1 MEVVLTSIQKST
13 MGFRCRLLC
22 ALAAAS
28 AASTI
33 WAGGSGLNVAVVI
46 NQNSANSIQLAN
58 AYCEQRCVPP
68 QNVLRLTNQWSGGSV
83 FCTVDEFQNELCG
96 PLLNMLQGRNLTN
109 QIQFVLLSM
118 DLPYEVAGGNGLNS
132 TTSAL
137 FYGFK
142 PDGPPVA
149 GDASCS
155 LPDDSSNSYAFSEL
169 PFCESEPNTA
179 PTNSF
184 LAVMLTDTNL
194 ANAELILNRGV
205 TSDSS
210 FPTQTV
216 YLAKTDDTARNVR
229 YVEFDNAIFD
239 TRIRGD
245 YSMVRTNTDSTSF
258 TNLLGLETGLNAFVV
273 PANAFVPGAMADN
286 LTSFGGFLLD
296 PTGQT
301 TLLAFLD
308 AGAAGS
314 YGTVVE
320 PCNYTQKFPNPLNY
334 FYQARG
340 FSLAEAYYQSI
351 QNPYQGVMV
360 GEPLSAP
367 FALRGEGIWEQL
379 PAGTVVLSGRTNL
392 QLAFTS
398 AAPSLPLNQVDLF
411 VDGAWFETITNLP
424 PAPGDV
430 LSVTLNGLSN
440 SYAVP
445 SRATIAS
452 VASGLADVLNSAS
465 NSMLVSA
472 TAFGDRI
479 ELYSVDPA
487 LPGASVTLEASVTNG
502 TASPATFLTPAL
514 PCFLDSIAIGY
525 HYLLLSNAP
534 AVGDWLELV
543 VTKTNGN
550 NVTLSVT
557 NTTSGATIGQLLLA
571 LFNDVNGTA
580 ALQSYDG
587 IYAADFDDYSGYGL
601 AAADWTLY
609 AQSPGWAASG
619 IQVAL
624 TASPDLLAL
633 PSGTSPLQDNL
644 SDLVPRNHLYVASGR
659 LSLPVNW
666 TLDTTQLQDGYH
678 ELMAVAYEGTSVR
691 TQTRVSKNVRIQNSG
706 LSASLNTLFGGAN
719 TDIGATLQFS
729 VIANT
734 NNVTAI
740 ELFSTGGSLGSAS
753 NQAAAFFSV
762 AGTNLGLG
770 LHPFYAI
777 VTDGAGNQCRTG
789 TTWIRLIGPEPPFAI
804 SFDCPPITLSW
815 SCTAGR
821 GYDVLMATN
830 ILGPFQIAATLTPS
844 NSAGAWVD
852 TNAYVAERFYRIE
865 TSY

>member
-1 MEVVLTSIQKST
+1 
-13 MGFRCRLLC
+13 MGFGRGLLC
-22 ALAAAS
+22 AWAAAS
-28 AASTI
+28 TAGTI

-46 NQNSANSIQLAN
+46 NQNSTNSIQLAN

-83 FCTVDEFQNELCG
+83 SCTLDEFQNELCG
-96 PLLNMLQGRNLTN
+96 PLLDMLQRRNLTN

-118 DLPYEVAGGNGLNS
+118 DLPYQVYGTNGLNS

-142 PDGPPVA
+142 PDTVPPP
-149 GDASCS
+149 GLPTSCS

-169 PFCESEPNTA
+169 PFCEAAPDTA

-184 LAVMLTDTNL
+184 LAVMLTDSNGL
-194 ANAELILNRGV
+194 ADAELILDRGV
-205 TSDSS
+205 ASDSS
-210 FPTQTV
+210 FPTLTV
-216 YLAKTDDTARNVR
+216 YLAKTDDPARNVR
-229 YVEFDNAIFD
+229 YYEFDNAIFD

-245 YSMVRTNTDSTSF
+245 YSMLRTNTDSTSF
-258 TNLLGLETGLNAFVV
+258 TNLLGLETGLTDFGVPTNAY
-273 PANAFVPGAMADN
+273 VPGAMADN
-286 LTSFGGFLLD
+286 LTSFGGYLLVNS
-296 PTGQT
+296 GQT
-301 TLLAFLD
+301 PLLAFLD

-320 PCNYTQKFPNPLNY
+320 PCNYLQKFPNPLDY

-367 FALRGEGIWEQL
+367 FALRGEGMWDQL

-392 QLAFTS
+392 QLEFSS
-398 AAPSLPLNQVDLF
+398 AATNLPLNQVDLF
-411 VDGAWFETITNLP
+411 VDGTWFETITNLP
-424 PAPGDV
+424 PAPSDV
-430 LSVTLNGLSN
+430 VSVLLNGFSN
-440 SYAVP
+440 SYVVP
-445 SRATIAS
+445 GQATIAS

-465 NSMLVSA
+465 NSTLVSA
-472 TAFGDRI
+472 TAWGDRI
-479 ELYSVDPA
+479 ELQSLA
-487 LPGASVTLEASVTNG
+487 TNLPGASVTLNVSTTNATG
-502 TASPATFLTPAL
+502 SPATFLTPAL
-514 PCFLDSIAIGY
+514 PSFLDSVATGY
-525 HYLLLSNAP
+525 HNLLVSNAP
-534 AVGDWLELV
+534 AVGDWLQLV

-550 NVTLSVT
+550 NVTVTVT
-557 NTTSGATIGQLLLA
+557 NLTTNATIGWFLLVL
-571 LFNDVNGTA
+571 LGEIDDTA
-580 ALQSYDG
+580 ALQSSDG
-587 IYAADFDDYSGYGL
+587 VYADDLDDESSYGFADFN
-601 AAADWTLY
+601 LY
-609 AQSPGWAASG
+609 AQSPGWAAAG
-619 IQVAL
+619 IQVTL
-624 TASPDLLAL
+624 NASSDLVVQTPA
-633 PSGTSPLQDNL
+633 TSLLQDNL
-644 SDLVPRNHLYVASGR
+644 SDLKPRNHLYVASGG

-678 ELMAVAYEGTSVR
+678 ELTAVAYEGTSVG
-691 TQTRVSKNVRIQNSG
+691 TQTFVSKNVLIQNSG

-729 VIANT
+729 VTANT

-740 ELFSTGGSLGSAS
+740 ELFSTGGLLGSAS
-753 NQAAAFFSV
+753 NQATAFFSV

-777 VTDGAGNQCRTG
+777 VTDAAGNQYRTA

-804 SFDCPPITLSW
+804 SVGYPPVTLGW
-815 SCTAGR
+815 SATAGR
-821 GYDVLMATN
+821 SYEVLMATN
-830 ILGPFQIAATLTPS
+830 LLGPFQIDATLTPS

-852 TNAYVAERFYRIE
+852 TNASVAERFYRIE

>member
-1 MEVVLTSIQKST
+1 
-13 MGFRCRLLC
+13 MGLRCGLLC
-22 ALAAAS
+22 AVAAAS
-28 AASTI
+28 AAGMV
-33 WAGGSGLNVAVVI
+33 WAGGSGLNVAVVL

-83 FCTVDEFQNELCG
+83 SCTVEEFQNELCG
-96 PLLNMLQGRNLTN
+96 PLLNMLQSRNLTN

-118 DLPYEVAGGNGLNS
+118 DLPYKVTGGNGLNS

-142 PDGPPVA
+142 PDTVPPS
-149 GDASCS
+149 GLPTSCS
-155 LPDDSSNSYAFSEL
+155 LPDDSTNSYAFSEL
-169 PFCESEPNTA
+169 SFAEAAPDTA

-184 LAVMLTDTNL
+184 LAVMLTDSNL
-194 ANAELILNRGV
+194 AGAELVLDRGV
-205 TSDSS
+205 ASDSS

-216 YLAKTDDTARNVR
+216 CLAKTSDTARNVR

-239 TRIRGD
+239 TLVRGD

-258 TNLLGLETGLNAFVV
+258 TNLLGLETGLAVFAV
-273 PANAFVPGAMADN
+273 PTNAFVPGAMADN
-286 LTSFGGFLLD
+286 LTSFGGYLFD

-314 YGTVVE
+314 YGTVIE
-320 PCNYTQKFPNPLNY
+320 PCNYPQKFPNPLNY

-367 FALRGEGIWEQL
+367 FALRGGGIWEQL
-379 PAGTVVLSGRTNL
+379 PAGTAVLSGRTNL
-392 QLAFTS
+392 QLEFSS

-411 VDGAWFETITNLP
+411 VDGVWFETITNFP

-430 LSVTLNGLSN
+430 VSVTLNGLSN

-445 SRATIAS
+445 GHATISS
-452 VASGLADVLNSAS
+452 VACGLADVLNSAS
-465 NSMLVSA
+465 NSTLVGA
-472 TAFGDRI
+472 TALGDRI
-479 ELYSVDPA
+479 ELRSLDPT
-487 LPGASVTLEASVTNG
+487 LPGAGVTLSVSTTNS
-502 TASPATFLTPAL
+502 TAPPATFLTPAR
-514 PCFLDSIAIGY
+514 PGFLDSIATGY
-525 HYLLLSNAP
+525 HYLLASNAP
-534 AVGDWLELV
+534 AVGGWLQLV
-543 VTKTNGN
+543 VNKTNGN

-557 NTTSGATIGQLLLA
+557 NTASGATIGQLLLA

-587 IYAADFDDYSGYGL
+587 IYAGDFDDYSGYGL

-609 AQSPGWAASG
+609 ARSPGWAASG
-619 IQVAL
+619 IQVTL
-624 TASPDLLAL
+624 NASPDIVIQ
-633 PSGTSPLQDNL
+633 PCGTSPLQDNL
-644 SDLVPRNHLYVASGR
+644 SDLQPRNHLYVASGG

-678 ELMAVAYEGTSVR
+678 ELTAVAYEGTSVR
-691 TQTRVSKNVRIQNSG
+691 TQTRISKNVRIQNSG

-734 NNVTAI
+734 NNVAAI
-740 ELFSTGGSLGSAS
+740 ELFSTGGSVGSAS
-753 NQAAAFFSV
+753 NQPTAFFSV

-789 TTWIRLIGPEPPFAI
+789 TAWIRLIGPEPLFSI
-804 SFDCPPITLSW
+804 SVDYPPVTLSW
-815 SCTAGR
+815 SCAAGR
-821 GYDVLMATN
+821 SYDVLMATN
-830 ILGPFQIAATLTPS
+830 ILGPFQIAAVLTPS

-852 TNAYVAERFYRIE
+852 TNASVAERFYRIE

>member
-1 MEVVLTSIQKST
+1 MSLRP
-13 MGFRCRLLC
+13 GFLC

-28 AASTI
+28 TASTI
-33 WAGGSGLNVAVVI
+33 WAGGSGLNIAVVI
-46 NQNSANSIQLAN
+46 NQNSTNSIQLAN

-83 FCTVDEFQNELCG
+83 SCTVDEFQNELCG
-96 PLLNMLQGRNLTN
+96 PLLNMLQSRNLTN

-118 DLPYEVAGGNGLNS
+118 DLPYVVVGTNGLNS

-142 PDGPPVA
+142 PDTAPPS
-149 GDASCS
+149 GLPASCS
-155 LPDDSSNSYAFSEL
+155 LPDDSTNSYAFSEL
-169 PFCESEPNTA
+169 PFAEAAPDTA

-184 LAVMLTDTNL
+184 LAVMLTDSTL
-194 ANAELILNRGV
+194 AGAELILNRGV
-205 TSDSS
+205 ASDSS

-216 YLAKTDDTARNVR
+216 CLAKTSDTARNVR

-239 TRIRGD
+239 THVRGD

-258 TNLLGLETGLNAFVV
+258 TNLLGLETGLTEFAL

-286 LTSFGGFLLD
+286 LTSFGGYLFN

-314 YGTVVE
+314 YGTVIE
-320 PCNYTQKFPNPLNY
+320 PCNYPQKFPNPLNY
-334 FYQARG
+334 FYQDRG
-340 FSLAEAYYQSI
+340 FSLAEACYQSI

-392 QLAFTS
+392 QLEFSS
-398 AAPSLPLNQVDLF
+398 AATNLPLNQVDLF
-411 VDGAWFETITNLP
+411 VDGVWFETITNFP

-430 LSVTLNGLSN
+430 VSVMLNGLSN

-445 SRATIAS
+445 GQATISS
-452 VASGLADVLNSAS
+452 VACGLADVLNSAS
-465 NSMLVSA
+465 NSTLVSA
-472 TAFGDRI
+472 TALGDRI
-479 ELYSVDPA
+479 ELRSLDPT
-487 LPGASVTLEASVTNG
+487 LPGASVTLNVSTTNG
-502 TASPATFLTPAL
+502 TASPATFLTPAR
-514 PCFLDSIAIGY
+514 PSFLDGIATGY
-525 HYLLLSNAP
+525 HYLFVTNNP
-534 AVGDWLELV
+534 AVGGWLELV
-543 VTKTNGN
+543 VHKTNGN

-557 NTTSGATIGQLLLA
+557 NTTSGATIGRLLLA

-580 ALQSYDG
+580 ALQSNDG
-587 IYAADFDDYSGYGL
+587 IYAGDFDDYSGDGL

-619 IQVAL
+619 IQVTL
-624 TASPDLLAL
+624 SASPDLVIQ
-633 PSGTSPLQDNL
+633 PCGTSPLQDNL
-644 SDLVPRNHLYVASGR
+644 SDLQPRNHLYVASGG

-678 ELMAVAYEGTSVR
+678 ELTAVAYEGTSVR

-706 LSASLNTLFGGAN
+706 LSASLNTLFGGAT

-734 NNVTAI
+734 SNVTAI

-777 VTDGAGNQCRTG
+777 VTDGAGNQCRAG
-789 TTWIRLIGPEPPFAI
+789 TTWIRLIGPEPSFAI
-804 SFDCPPITLSW
+804 SVDYPPITLSW

-821 GYDVLMATN
+821 SYDVLMATN
-830 ILGPFQIAATLTPS
+830 ILGPFQIAAALTPS
-844 NSAGAWVD
+844 NSVGAWVD
-852 TNAYVAERFYRIE
+852 TNASVVERFYRIE